1 MNLNMDNYLSC
12 AVSAVENAS
21 LICRKIQQQLVTEDT
36 LIKKDRSP
44 VTIADLA
51 SQAVIC
57 RSLKEVF
64 PQMSI
69 TAEEDA
75 RSLRQPENKALL
87 EKISDMLPDWIED
100 KILESIDA
108 GNGQGGDEFWT
119 LDPIDGT
126 KGFLRGDQYAIALAL
141 IKNGQPVLGVLGCP
155 NLAPQE
161 GGDQGVIFY
170 ALQGSGV
177 FYKQIGKDESMPVKV
192 SKADGSS
199 IVNFLES
206 VESSHAN
213 HGLQGSIT
221 ASFGGQAKVVRYD
234 SQVKYAVL
242 SRGEADVYLRL
253 PNPKSPDYREKIWD
267 HAAGAAI
274 IREAGGRAT
283 DMHGRELDFS
293 QGRMLLNNRGV
304 VVTNGK
310 MHERIIS
317 LIKEN
322 IRS

>member
-1 MNLNMDNYLSC
+1 MINMDKYLTC
-12 AVSAVENAS
+12 AVSAVESAS

-57 RSLKEVF
+57 SAVKEAF

-69 TAEEDA
+69 VAEEDA
-75 RSLRQPENKALL
+75 ESLRQPENRALL
-87 EKISDMLPDWIED
+87 QKISDMLPEWSEE

-108 GNGQGGDEFWT
+108 GNGETCDEFWT

-126 KGFLRGDQYAIALAL
+126 KGFLRGDQYAAALAL
-141 IKNGQPVLGVLGCP
+141 IKDGQPVLGVLGCP

-161 GGDQGVIFY
+161 DGGQGIIFY
-170 ALQGSGV
+170 AKQGGGV
-177 FYKQIGKDESMPVKV
+177 FYKQIGREESFAVKV
-192 SKADGSS
+192 SDADGRGT
-199 IVNFLES
+199 VNFLES

-213 HGLQGSIT
+213 HSLQSII
-221 ASFGGQAKVVRYD
+221 AAHFADRAKVVRYD

-253 PNPKSPDYREKIWD
+253 PNPKSPDYKEKIWD
-267 HAAGAAI
+267 HAAGTAI
-274 IREAGGRAT
+274 IREAGGTAT
-283 DMHGRELDFS
+283 DMFGRELDFS
-293 QGRMLLNNRGV
+293 QGRTLLNNKGV
-304 VVTNGK
+304 VVTNGNV
-310 MHERIIS
+310 HDQIIS

-322 IRS
+322 A